1 MNQSTHAAYLCDY
14 IRTPIGRYGGA
25 LAKVR
30 TDDLAA
36 APIKA
41 LMSRHKLDWAR
52 VDDVVLGC
60 ANQAGEDNRNVARM
74 ALLLA
79 GLPCTIPG
87 VTVNRLCGSGMEAV
101 AVAARAI
108 ATGEADLVIAGGVE
122 SMSRAPLVMPKATEA
137 FSRQAEI
144 HDTTLGWRFINPA
157 MRAAWGVDS
166 LAETAE
172 TLAAEFKVSRES
184 QDRFAVWSQ
193 EKAIQAQRSG
203 ALAGEIT
210 PITPP
215 GKGGEAVTAD
225 EHPRATSMDKLASLS
240 PITRPNGTVTA
251 GNATG
256 INDGAAALLIAS
268 ESGVRACGLTP
279 IARIV
284 GAVAE
289 GVEPGR
295 MGIGPVPA
303 TTRLLTRLG
312 LLLGDIGV
320 IELNEAFAAQA
331 LACLRGLGM
340 SDDDARVNRW
350 GGAIAFGHPLGMS
363 GARLIGT
370 AARQLVLG
378 ASKTALCT
386 ICIGVGQGVAML
398 LERAETL

>member
-1 MNQSTHAAYLCDY
+1 MNQSTHAAYICDY
-14 IRTPIGRYGGA
+14 IRTPIGRFGGA
-25 LAKVR
+25 LAQVR

-41 LMSRHKLDWAR
+41 LMSGHKLDWAR

-79 GLPCTIPG
+79 ALPCTIPG
-87 VTVNRLCGSGMEAV
+87 VTVNWLCGSGMEAM
-101 AVAARAI
+101 AIAARVI
-108 ATGEADLVIAGGVE
+108 AAGEADLVIAGGVE
-122 SMSRAPLVMPKATEA
+122 SMSRAPMVMPNATEA
-137 FSRQAEI
+137 FSRHAEI

-157 MRAAWGVDS
+157 MRTAWGVDS

-172 TLAAEFKVSRES
+172 TLATEFKVSRES
-184 QDRFAVWSQ
+184 QDRFAAWSQ
-193 EKAIQAQRSG
+193 EKAVQAQRSG

-215 GKGGEAVTAD
+215 GKGGESTTVIAD
-225 EHPRATSMDKLASLS
+225 EYPRATSIDKLASLS

-268 ESGVRACGLTP
+268 EKGVRSCELTP
-279 IARIV
+279 IARVV
-284 GAVAE
+284 GAAAA

-303 TTRLLTRLG
+303 TTRLLARLG
-312 LLLGDIGV
+312 LALSDIASSNLTRLSQLRRSRACVGWGLARTTLAS
-320 IELNEAFAAQA
+320 ITGEAPS
-331 LACLRGLGM
+331 RSGIP
-340 SDDDARVNRW
+340 W
-350 GGAIAFGHPLGMS
+350 G
-363 GARLIGT
+363 
-370 AARQLVLG
+370 
-378 ASKTALCT
+378 
-386 ICIGVGQGVAML
+386 
-398 LERAETL
+398 